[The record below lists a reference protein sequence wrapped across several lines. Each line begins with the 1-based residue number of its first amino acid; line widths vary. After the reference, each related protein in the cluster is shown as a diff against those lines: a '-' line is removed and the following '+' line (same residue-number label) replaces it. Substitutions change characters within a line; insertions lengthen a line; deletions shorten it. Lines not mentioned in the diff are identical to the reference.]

1 MCLSNDCYIKVI
13 HNLMTVLLEY
23 IDLNE
28 HSLLKMFVR
37 FKFNESN
44 SNIRNIRFSLTD
56 NYIHIKLTGTI
67 SFIKVKIICYDIY
80 WHACIPYMHMGKTQA
95 GLTVCIKLPLSFT
108 EVIANIIC
116 ICIIS
121 YVICIFANVYIF
133 FAYSNEASVEQL
145 PYYMWHRDTF
155 IEQLNEI
162 EALNDINN

>member
-28 HSLLKMFVR
+28 YSLLKMFVR
-37 FKFNESN
+37 FESN

-67 SFIKVKIICYDIY
+67 SFMKVKIICYDIY

-108 EVIANIIC
+108 EVANII
-116 ICIIS
+116 
-121 YVICIFANVYIF
+121 
-133 FAYSNEASVEQL
+133 
-145 PYYMWHRDTF
+145 
-155 IEQLNEI
+155 
-162 EALNDINN
+162 DIHMHMYN